1 MRFLLTTFTSA
12 LILFLWGGLTL
23 AVIPWHS
30 AVLHGVHDEA
40 AVLKTL
46 SEQAV
51 DGGVYSVPIEHK
63 NYTATS
69 PFAMIVYR
77 PRGFGMPA
85 GGVMA
90 ISFATSWL
98 ASIVAALL
106 TPKKEGLSYARRV
119 LFFLGLGVFA
129 SLTAHITNWTW
140 SGYSAGYT
148 LMAIFDLLAGWLLAG
163 LFLARFL
170 PRPVSATGEHA
181 E

>member
-1 MRFLLTTFTSA
+1 MRFLLTTFLSA

-30 AVLHGVHDEA
+30 AVLHGVRNEA

-46 SEQAV
+46 KEQAV
-51 DGGVYSVPIEHK
+51 NAGVYSIPIEHK

-69 PFAMIVYR
+69 PFAMVIYR
-77 PRGFGMPA
+77 PGGLGMPA
-85 GGVMA
+85 GAIMA
-90 ISFATSWL
+90 VSFATYWL

-106 TPKKEGLSYARRV
+106 LPRKEGLSYTRRV
-119 LFFLGLGVFA
+119 LFFLGLGIFT

-148 LMAIFDLLAGWLLAG
+148 FMAIFDLLVGWLLAG

-170 PRPVSATGEHA
+170 PSGVSTK
-181 E
+181 